1 MHGGKEVLGKKC
13 LRRKQQG
20 ARWKRGIREE
30 VFEEGSNKVHGGKE
44 ALGKKCLRR
53 KQQGARWKRGI
64 REKVF
69 EKETTRCTV
78 EKRY

>member
-20 ARWKRGIREE
+20 ARWKRGIREK
-30 VFEEGSNKVHGGKE
+30 VFETR
-44 ALGKKCLRR
+44 C
-53 KQQGARWKRGI
+53 

-78 EKRY
+78 EKRH